1 MRKESFMEE
10 LYNDLRQ
17 CLVDLNQ
24 SKAKELA
31 NQMVAKE
38 MDYLRAVEF
47 CGEGLREVGHR
58 FENGEMF
65 LPELVKSGEIMKKIL
80 SILEPE
86 IKKSGHQ
93 KKIAGRVVIG
103 TVEGDVH
110 DIGKNIAVALFIA
123 EGFEVYDLGK
133 DVPASRFVQ
142 SAKDV
147 QADIVGASALLSST
161 IIRQKDLVNAFIS
174 DGSRERFKILIG
186 GAPVTPE
193 WAESIGVDGFA
204 DNAVKGIRV
213 AKSLIAGR

>member
-1 MRKESFMEE
+1 
-10 LYNDLRQ
+10 
-17 CLVDLNQ
+17 
-24 SKAKELA
+24 
-31 NQMVAKE
+31 
-38 MDYLRAVEF
+38 
-47 CGEGLREVGHR
+47 
-58 FENGEMF
+58 
-65 LPELVKSGEIMKKIL
+65 MKGIL